1 MSRNIGSTRCS
12 ICYGDV
18 VLEEAPRL
26 GSAADFGAYADE
38 YAGKLEV
45 ANARC
50 GDCGTLYLA
59 WVRHRTHLWGHLAN
73 ERNEPFVDL
82 SFRHAF
88 DDEPAPEDLPPV
100 DKLRE
105 IERRQREVRLA
116 ALIEEHERE
125 SAHRIAEIERARGAA
140 LDPSLRS
147 RWEIYL

>member
-1 MSRNIGSTRCS
+1 MSRNIGSTCCS

-18 VLEEAPRL
+18 VLEESPRL

-38 YAGKLEV
+38 YAGKLVV

-50 GDCGTLYLA
+50 GACGALYLA
-59 WVRHRTHLWGHLAN
+59 WVRHFGHRWNHLAN

-82 SFRHAF
+82 SYRHAF
-88 DDEPAPEDLPPV
+88 NDEPAPEDLPPV
-100 DKLRE
+100 AKLRE
-105 IERRQREVRLA
+105 IERRHREVRLA

-125 SAHRIAEIERARGAA
+125 SAARLAKIERARGAA

-147 RWEIYL
+147 RWESYL